1 MRCLVA
7 ILPLLLLCAC
17 QGGRDDAPPAAG
29 SGHNTLGTWPN
40 VVVVNGDPTKSPKI
54 DDQKT
59 AADLLYEILAEAV
72 VDANDP
78 AKLGPANF
86 LRVVD
91 LVQKC
96 GRNVGP
102 PPHPISVHGTKL
114 IDALEQAK
122 LHTAAGWTA
131 CINELE
137 HGH

>member
-1 MRCLVA
+1 MRRLVA

-78 AKLGPANF
+78 KLGPAKF
-86 LRVVD
+86 LTLVG
-91 LVQKC
+91 LVQRC
-96 GRNVGP
+96 GRNVLA
-102 PPHPISVHGTKL
+102 PPHPISAHGMML
-114 IDALEQAK
+114 IDALEKAK
-122 LHTAAGWTA
+122 LHTAADWNA
-131 CINELE
+131 CITTLD